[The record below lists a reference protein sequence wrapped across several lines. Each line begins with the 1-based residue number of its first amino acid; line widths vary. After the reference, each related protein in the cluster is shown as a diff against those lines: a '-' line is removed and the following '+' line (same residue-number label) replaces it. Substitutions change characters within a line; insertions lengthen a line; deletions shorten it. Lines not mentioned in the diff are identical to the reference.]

1 MNTFKIKR
9 RNSSS
14 KHSLILITIVL
25 RNKLRPIR
33 HIEIFTDFDS
43 GFIEWL
49 LKDKEKIGMIKTM
62 EGIYL

>member
-1 MNTFKIKR
+1 MRQSQRFKRKANLNPVLTMNTFKIKR

-43 GFIEWL
+43 GFIE
-49 LKDKEKIGMIKTM
+49 
-62 EGIYL
+62 